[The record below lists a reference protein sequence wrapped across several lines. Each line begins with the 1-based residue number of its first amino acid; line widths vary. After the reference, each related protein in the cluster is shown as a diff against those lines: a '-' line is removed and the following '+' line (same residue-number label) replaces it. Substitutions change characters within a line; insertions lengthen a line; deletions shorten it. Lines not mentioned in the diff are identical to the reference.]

1 MAGPCLSSNDGVAS
15 VGGSG
20 SPGHVHTCRPP
31 APDADPKV
39 TTAQEG
45 GPFPSPHSCLLLFLS
60 PPLSEESCP
69 PAPPTPAGSQ
79 GTEWTNVGM
88 AQRPTGVNSPG
99 GLSPLRSEPSSL
111 CHCCWRTWGFWS
123 LMGTSKHLAGSSLP
137 ALSKRRPQRLPP
149 SFPPPPTLTFPA
161 PPPQLSHP
169 FPACSFS
176 PVPCSL
182 LWPLPQPRIPGG
194 AGKNGPAHPPPLPA

>member
-1 MAGPCLSSNDGVAS
+1 M
-15 VGGSG
+15 GGSG

-45 GPFPSPHSCLLLFLS
+45 GSLPLSSFLSALLRESSAQRRVLPTRTPHTGGKSRNRVDKCWDGSEADGGEFSRGPLS
-60 PPLSEESCP
+60 PPFRTLIPLSLLLADLGLLVSHGDVKAPGWLLSPCLVQTQ
-69 PAPPTPAGSQ
+69 APPD
-79 GTEWTNVGM
+79 
-88 AQRPTGVNSPG
+88 
-99 GLSPLRSEPSSL
+99 PS
-111 CHCCWRTWGFWS
+111 
-123 LMGTSKHLAGSSLP
+123 
-137 ALSKRRPQRLPP
+137 
-149 SFPPPPTLTFPA
+149 PPPPPPPLTFPA

-176 PVPCSL
+176 PVPCSP